1 MKTKY
6 TVRSDGFQYNLSREM
21 VDASV
26 IAMYSNPG
34 LNVVINYMHTHLQ
47 HVWNNN
53 KFYMNLIKPKNAS
66 L

>member
-1 MKTKY
+1 
-6 TVRSDGFQYNLSREM
+6 M
-21 VDASV
+21 VDASM